1 MTYVADLPD
10 EGTVTEYCIIL
21 AHFFRAE
28 SRRGRHVWSLF
39 SAGVAGERV
48 PAIQHNWPVGSHL
61 LLFSIRAQSRA
72 TVPLVPHTGM
82 WHTRSCSTGGAGI
95 SNLEN
100 CLELRTACLSPGSG
114 TGPNKFAEPFGCRVY
129 YPRAT
134 IGRLQSSPV
143 PGF

>member
-61 LLFSIRAQSRA
+61 LLFSIRALNHALQY
-72 TVPLVPHTGM
+72 
-82 WHTRSCSTGGAGI
+82 RSYLTLACGTHVHVA
-95 SNLEN
+95 LEAQ
-100 CLELRTACLSPGSG
+100 ESRTAHRLPKSRERYGS
-114 TGPNKFAEPFGCRVY
+114 
-129 YPRAT
+129 
-134 IGRLQSSPV
+134 Q
-143 PGF
+143 